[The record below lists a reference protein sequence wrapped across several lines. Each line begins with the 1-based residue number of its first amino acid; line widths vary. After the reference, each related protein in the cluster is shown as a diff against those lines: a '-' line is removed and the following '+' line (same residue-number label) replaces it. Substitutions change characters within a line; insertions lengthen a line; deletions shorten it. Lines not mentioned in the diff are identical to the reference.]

1 MINVLNI
8 QYSIRNIEFTIKG
21 FCPDCL
27 FLTLLLLTL
36 NTMNTLPESIRK
48 KLEAPY
54 ALTQDQLTFYEK
66 NQFIKL
72 KEVFDAETIDFF
84 NEVISAQ
91 VNQMNHEQTA
101 LEERSTYG
109 KAFLQLFN
117 LWRENELV
125 KELVFSKRMGK
136 IAADLM
142 RVDGVR
148 LYHDQALF
156 KEGGGGITPWHAD
169 QYYWPL
175 SSDKTVTAW
184 IPLQATPLEMGPLEF
199 SAGSHTIVEGRELEI
214 GDESEEII
222 QKTLRVTDFHHVIE
236 AFDIGEISFHS
247 GWIFHRAGAN
257 VTNDM
262 RKVMTVIYM
271 DKEMILKKPD
281 NKNQENDWNTW
292 CPGAKIGEV
301 IQTPLNE
308 LIYSN

>member
-1 MINVLNI
+1 MP
-8 QYSIRNIEFTIKG
+8 Q
-21 FCPDCL
+21 
-27 FLTLLLLTL
+27 
-36 NTMNTLPESIRK
+36 LPEQIRHF
-48 KLEAPY
+48 LETPY
-54 ALTQDQLTFYEK
+54 PLTQAQIAFYG
-66 NQFIKL
+66 QHRFIKL
-72 KEVFDAETIDFF
+72 KQVLNAETIDFF
-84 NEVISAQ
+84 NEVISEQ
-91 VNQMNHEQTA
+91 VAVMNQEHSA

-117 LWRENELV
+117 LWREHDLI
-125 KELVFSKRMGK
+125 KELVFSKRLGQL
-136 IAADLM
+136 ASELM
-142 RVDGVR
+142 QVNGVR

-156 KEGGGGITPWHAD
+156 KEAGGGITPWHAD

-199 SAGSHTIVEGRELEI
+199 SAGSHAIVEGRELEI
-214 GDESEEII
+214 GDESEEKI
-222 QKTLRVTDFHHVIE
+222 QKTLRVTDFEHVIE

-257 VTNDM
+257 ITDQM

-271 DKEMILKKPD
+271 DKDMVLKAPD
-281 NKNQENDWNTW
+281 NANQENDWKTW
-292 CPGAKIGEV
+292 CPGAQIGAI

>member
-1 MINVLNI
+1 MP
-8 QYSIRNIEFTIKG
+8 Q
-21 FCPDCL
+21 
-27 FLTLLLLTL
+27 
-36 NTMNTLPESIRK
+36 LPEQIRHF
-48 KLEAPY
+48 LETPY
-54 ALTQDQLTFYEK
+54 PLTQAQIAFYE
-66 NQFIKL
+66 QQRFIKL
-72 KEVFDAETIDFF
+72 KQVLNAETIAFF
-84 NEVISAQ
+84 NEVISEQ
-91 VNQMNHEQTA
+91 VADMSQEQTA

-117 LWRENELV
+117 LWRENELI
-125 KELVFSKRMGK
+125 KELVFSKRLGQL
-136 IAADLM
+136 ASELM
-142 RVDGVR
+142 QVNGVR

-156 KEGGGGITPWHAD
+156 KEAGGGITPWHAD

-199 SAGSHTIVEGRELEI
+199 SAGSHAIVEGRELEI

-257 VTNDM
+257 VTNQM

-271 DKEMILKKPD
+271 DKDMVLKAPD
-281 NKNQENDWNTW
+281 NANQENDWKTW
-292 CPGAKIGEV
+292 CPGAQIGAV